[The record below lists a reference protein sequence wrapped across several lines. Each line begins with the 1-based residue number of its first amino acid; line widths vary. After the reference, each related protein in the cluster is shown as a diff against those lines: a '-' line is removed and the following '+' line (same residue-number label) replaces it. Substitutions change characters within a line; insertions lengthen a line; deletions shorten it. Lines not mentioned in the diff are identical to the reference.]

1 MGVSWLLGSLPWPR
15 LRPRPDSSSRL
26 SKKADGSAHPEKFFR
41 KVVLCNGDALVS
53 LRPEAISASN
63 KIHNLLHSF
72 YIYLSTYF
80 VPNPEDTKTNSI
92 SVRRLLCTEALG
104 DAVCPSL
111 EACDKLPHPIC
122 IIKTHL

>member
-1 MGVSWLLGSLPWPR
+1 M
-15 LRPRPDSSSRL
+15 
-26 SKKADGSAHPEKFFR
+26 

-72 YIYLSTYF
+72 HIYLSTYF
-80 VPNPEDTKTNSI
+80 VPSPEDTKTNSI

-111 EACDKLPHPIC
+111 EACVKRPHPLC
-122 IIKTHL
+122 IIKTHLQTRLQQNRAGLTVKNVPSSGGSRSTTELRSL